1 MPTTDDGQGMM
12 PLQQKDKHMGNS
24 RFGGGINMND
34 KDYSKIGTH
43 MSAGHLDSL
52 KDIYGEARRE
62 QLYNPVVEDSS
73 ALSMNS
79 PLNDYKVT
87 PKGVAPTEAD
97 THPGHHDGPMK
108 MNQDPLYQTAEGSMS
123 GDVIN
128 EVLGGFGSTGQQTY
142 NKSGRMM
149 TDNSDGAT
157 MSREGGM
164 YEHSDAY
171 NEDFENGI
179 KTNMKNLAI
188 GSDERTAEYD
198 RRGWAHDDTTKK
210 KLK

>member
-34 KDYSKIGTH
+34 KDYSKIGSH

-87 PKGVAPTEAD
+87 PKGVAPTDAD
-97 THPGHHDGPMK
+97 THPGHHDGPVK
-108 MNQDPLYQTAEGSMS
+108 MNQDPLYQT
-123 GDVIN
+123 N
-128 EVLGGFGSTGQQTY
+128 GQQTY

-149 TDNSDGAT
+149 SDNSDGAT

-179 KTNMKNLAI
+179 KTNMKDLAI
-188 GSDERTAEYD
+188 GSDERIAEYN
-198 RRGWAHDDTTKK
+198 RRGWAHDKTTSQDYAKK